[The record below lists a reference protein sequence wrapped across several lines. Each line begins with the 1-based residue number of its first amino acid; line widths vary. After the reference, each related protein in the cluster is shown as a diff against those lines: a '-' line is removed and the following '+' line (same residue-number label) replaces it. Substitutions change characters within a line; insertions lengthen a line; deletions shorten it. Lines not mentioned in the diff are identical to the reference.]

1 MRKVFGLIL
10 IALLLGV
17 AVVALIETDPG
28 YILLAYGHYT
38 LETSLWVGLLLLLLV
53 TLLLYGVIRLLRKLF
68 AGQVTVLNWFSN
80 RNSQKSAQL
89 TNRGLINFIE
99 GNWERSRRQLLRG
112 SRHSDT
118 PLLNYLVAARASNQ
132 LDDQDA
138 VRKYLSEAER
148 TDAQA
153 GVAVEL
159 TQAEMRLQAGQ
170 YEQAVITL
178 ERAKR
183 NASRHP
189 HVLRLLQQ
197 AYLGLEDWDNLVAL
211 LPELQRHGVLP
222 AEELQSLSRKVYMRQ
237 LQHSVEREDNA
248 AKALNECWQTL
259 PSTWKRDPDLL
270 RAYVALLIT
279 RDDHQTAEKVCIST
293 LKRQWDSELVRLFA
307 FVHSDSE
314 SKQLAQ
320 AETWLGDHPQDAQL
334 LLCLGRLSARNQLWG
349 KARDYFES
357 CYQLQQTPEVCAE
370 LGRLLGALGEP
381 TVSARYYEE
390 GLLRDVKLPE
400 LPMPQPS
407 TYSHQLELS

>member
-178 ERAKR
+178 ERAK
-183 NASRHP
+183 
-189 HVLRLLQQ
+189 
-197 AYLGLEDWDNLVAL
+197 
-211 LPELQRHGVLP
+211 
-222 AEELQSLSRKVYMRQ
+222 
-237 LQHSVEREDNA
+237 
-248 AKALNECWQTL
+248 
-259 PSTWKRDPDLL
+259 
-270 RAYVALLIT
+270 
-279 RDDHQTAEKVCIST
+279 
-293 LKRQWDSELVRLFA
+293 
-307 FVHSDSE
+307 
-314 SKQLAQ
+314 
-320 AETWLGDHPQDAQL
+320 
-334 LLCLGRLSARNQLWG
+334 
-349 KARDYFES
+349 
-357 CYQLQQTPEVCAE
+357 
-370 LGRLLGALGEP
+370 
-381 TVSARYYEE
+381 
-390 GLLRDVKLPE
+390 
-400 LPMPQPS
+400 
-407 TYSHQLELS
+407 